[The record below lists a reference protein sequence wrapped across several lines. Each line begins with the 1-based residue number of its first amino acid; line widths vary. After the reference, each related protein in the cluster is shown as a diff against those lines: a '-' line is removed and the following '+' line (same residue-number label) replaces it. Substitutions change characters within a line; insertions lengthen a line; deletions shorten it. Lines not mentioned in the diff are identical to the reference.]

1 MMPSLSVRK
10 IEVETLSLLRQ
21 QAARHGVSMEEEVR
35 TIIKQSVS
43 TPERLGDLAVR
54 LFSSVYGSGTLDIAP
69 REVHEPLSFS

>member
-1 MMPSLSVRK
+1 MHAIIKNDSPSIAISDFGLNGGAMMPSLSVRK

-43 TPERLGDLAVR
+43 TPERLGKC
-54 LFSSVYGSGTLDIAP
+54 
-69 REVHEPLSFS
+69 